1 VRPLHLR
8 LASIVA
14 LAGTGLA
21 VLGVALVPAALVLTR
36 AGHSTG
42 AAIDLGPLDQRS
54 YVYASDGSLLATL
67 RAEIDRQPVPLDEIP
82 QHTVD
87 AVLAVED
94 AEFFIHDGVNLR
106 ATLRALV
113 RNVDEGETVQGGSTI
128 TQQLVKAELVGDAD
142 TIDRKA
148 REAILARR
156 LEDEMSKAEILERYL
171 NTVYFGNGAYGVQAG
186 AETYF
191 GIDAKRLD
199 DGQSAFLAG
208 MIGNPAAF
216 DPIRHP
222 AQSRARRDVALQRMV
237 DVGYL
242 NEERAEVLSD
252 EPLPSEINDVQ
263 PAPDTYFV
271 EEVKQ
276 QLLNDRRLG
285 VTRQD
290 RTNAIFRGG
299 LRIFT
304 TLDPDAQAM
313 AEEARDDVLAE
324 ISPEGT
330 PIGTTPIND
339 NPKTGEARSATA
351 AVVSLDPAT
360 GAVRAMLGGP
370 SFADAQVNIATGRG
384 VNGVGRS
391 GGSTFKIFVLMALL
405 ENGYVPTDTV
415 NGTGPCQFTNIPG
428 LDPDPYV
435 VDNFDNAGGS
445 VGTILEQT
453 LRSSN
458 CAFVRLGQIV
468 GIDEVIEQARRM
480 GITTE
485 LENIASMPLGTEEVF
500 PVEMAEAIAAIA
512 ADGMRPEPY
521 YVDRIED
528 QDGRTIYEHDV
539 ERERA
544 MSAQSAR
551 LGADV
556 LEANVRSGTGTRARI
571 PGQHAMGKTG
581 TGQSSSDAWFVGATP
596 YLATAVW
603 LGAPTDNEPVIIRGR
618 GITGG
623 NYPAEIWGRYMREW
637 HEGKPTRDFRAPG
650 STRAGRFLQLPP
662 GVDSSPSTTSTT
674 LIPGL
679 PPGFTLPP
687 GFSIPPGFP
696 TTPPTRDPRPTT
708 PDPDPPGTRFP
719 PGFPFDDD

>member
-1 VRPLHLR
+1 MRPLHLR

-242 NEERAEVLSD
+242 SAERAEVLSD

-290 RTNAIFRGG
+290 RANAIFRG
-299 LRIFT
+299 
-304 TLDPDAQAM
+304 
-313 AEEARDDVLAE
+313 
-324 ISPEGT
+324 
-330 PIGTTPIND
+330 
-339 NPKTGEARSATA
+339 
-351 AVVSLDPAT
+351 
-360 GAVRAMLGGP
+360 
-370 SFADAQVNIATGRG
+370 
-384 VNGVGRS
+384 
-391 GGSTFKIFVLMALL
+391 
-405 ENGYVPTDTV
+405 
-415 NGTGPCQFTNIPG
+415 
-428 LDPDPYV
+428 
-435 VDNFDNAGGS
+435 
-445 VGTILEQT
+445 
-453 LRSSN
+453 
-458 CAFVRLGQIV
+458 
-468 GIDEVIEQARRM
+468 
-480 GITTE
+480 
-485 LENIASMPLGTEEVF
+485 
-500 PVEMAEAIAAIA
+500 
-512 ADGMRPEPY
+512 
-521 YVDRIED
+521 
-528 QDGRTIYEHDV
+528 
-539 ERERA
+539 
-544 MSAQSAR
+544 
-551 LGADV
+551 
-556 LEANVRSGTGTRARI
+556 
-571 PGQHAMGKTG
+571 
-581 TGQSSSDAWFVGATP
+581 
-596 YLATAVW
+596 
-603 LGAPTDNEPVIIRGR
+603 PVI
-618 GITGG
+618 
-623 NYPAEIWGRYMREW
+623 P
-637 HEGKPTRDFRAPG
+637 
-650 STRAGRFLQLPP
+650 
-662 GVDSSPSTTSTT
+662 
-674 LIPGL
+674 
-679 PPGFTLPP
+679 
-687 GFSIPPGFP
+687 
-696 TTPPTRDPRPTT
+696 
-708 PDPDPPGTRFP
+708 
-719 PGFPFDDD
+719 

>member
-1 VRPLHLR
+1 M
-8 LASIVA
+8 A

-21 VLGVALVPAALVLTR
+21 VVAVALVPAAMVLGQ
-36 AGHSTG
+36 AGSSTSNVL
-42 AAIDLGPLDQRS
+42 DLGPLDQRS

-67 RAEIDRQPVPLDEIP
+67 RAEIDRQPIPLEEIP
-82 QHTVD
+82 RQTID

-94 AEFFIHDGVNLR
+94 AEFYIHDGVNLR

-113 RNVDEGETVQGGSTI
+113 RNVDEGEAVQGGSTI

-171 NTVYFGNGAYGVQAG
+171 NTVYFGNGAYGIQAG

-191 GIDAKRLD
+191 GIDAKDLD

-216 DPIRHP
+216 DPVRHP
-222 AQSRARRDVALQRMV
+222 AESRARRNIALERMV
-237 DVGYL
+237 AIGYL
-242 NEERAEVLSD
+242 APERAEVLRD
-252 EPLPSEINDVQ
+252 EPVPSEISQIQ
-263 PAPDTYFV
+263 PTPDTYFV

-276 QLLNDRRLG
+276 QLLDDRRLG
-285 VTRQD
+285 ETRQD
-290 RTNAIFRGG
+290 RANALFRGG
-299 LRIFT
+299 LRIHT
-304 TLDPDAQAM
+304 TLDPKAQQQ
-313 AEEARDDVLAE
+313 AEKARDDVLAG

-330 PIGTTPIND
+330 PVGTTPIND
-339 NPKTGEARSATA
+339 HPKTGEPRSATA
-351 AVVSLDPAT
+351 AVVSVDPAT
-360 GAVRAMLGGP
+360 GAVRAMIGGP

-384 VNGVGRS
+384 VDGVGRS
-391 GGSTFKIFVLMALL
+391 GGSTFKIFVLLALL

-428 LDPDPYV
+428 LDPDPYPV
-435 VDNFDNAGGS
+435 ENFDNAGGS

-468 GIDEVIEQARRM
+468 GTDEVIEQAKRM
-480 GITTE
+480 GISTTLRE
-485 LENIASMPLGTEEVF
+485 VASLPLGTNEVF
-500 PVEMAEAIAAIA
+500 PVEMAEAVAAIA
-512 ADGMRPEPY
+512 ADGMRADPY
-521 YVDRIED
+521 YVERIED

-544 MSAQSAR
+544 MTPQSAR
-551 LGADV
+551 LAAEV

-581 TGQSSSDAWFVGATP
+581 TGQESSDAWFVGATP

-603 LGAPTDNEPVIIRGR
+603 LGSPDDNERVVIQGR

-623 NYPAEIWGRYMREW
+623 NIPAEIWGRYMREW
-637 HEGKPTRDFRAPG
+637 HEGKPTRDFREPG
-650 STRAGRFLQLPP
+650 PTRAGRFLQLPP
-662 GVDSSPSTTSTT
+662 DVDTSPTTTSST
-674 LIPGL
+674 LPLDFPFPFPLPGGTF
-679 PPGFTLPP
+679 PTLPP
-687 GFSIPPGFP
+687 GYEPPFP
-696 TTPPTRDPRPTT
+696 TSPTRP
-708 PDPDPPGTRFP
+708 PDGGPSPPSTRFP
-719 PGFPFDDD
+719 PGFPFDD